1 MQNDFGWHLPHASR
15 TAGEIRVAASPPHFA
30 AMTDPPIEPE
40 DWDTIVVG
48 SGLAQCLAARCA
60 QMQHANTPVAL
71 AS

>member
-1 MQNDFGWHLPHASR
+1 
-15 TAGEIRVAASPPHFA
+15 
-30 AMTDPPIEPE
+30 MTDPPIEPE